1 MVASSSK
8 RGKFIMGKKEGGS
21 EKERERNDGGTMVM
35 VVLREITGFAGTRLS
50 RRGCAKRERE
60 GKGGIQLDVNG
71 GGKNGKE
78 RGGRGRER
86 KDTGGRLCCMRA
98 KRASA
103 MAQLAGSEMVR
114 GG

>member
-1 MVASSSK
+1 
-8 RGKFIMGKKEGGS
+8 
-21 EKERERNDGGTMVM
+21 MVM

-60 GKGGIQLDVNG
+60 GERGIQLDVNG

-78 RGGRGRER
+78 RRGGGGRER